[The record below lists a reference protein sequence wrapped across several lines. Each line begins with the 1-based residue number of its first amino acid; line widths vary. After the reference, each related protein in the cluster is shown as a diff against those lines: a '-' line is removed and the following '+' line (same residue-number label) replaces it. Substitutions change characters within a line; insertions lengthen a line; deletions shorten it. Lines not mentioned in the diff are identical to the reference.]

1 MQVFETII
9 PLTGWQQ
16 AIFIGV
22 CVWIIAAAHPEVGL
36 AMYLSIASWT
46 RGFLIASVAQFWIL
60 LAVMGLATLRLILFG
75 QVKPFVLPPH
85 KRGVLAWLAIWWA
98 WMIILC
104 FFFLPFF
111 DQAQWSDLYKNT
123 ILYTLIPMPL
133 ILFLPKE
140 INRVVYFAVA
150 YILTSMI
157 GGMFAVMMLNIP
169 FSYLLADPT
178 SITKRA
184 FALGISN
191 YHWFA
196 YQFAISLTFIFALS
210 VYMKNI
216 LVRAGLILPALLCVY
231 FLILSSSRQSILGCA
246 IALLFCFIWVEFS
259 DKGAHRFWIVAL
271 VAIVLFS
278 AYWLVE
284 QAPSVLRIGS
294 SSSGSLPDIALLQDI
309 IQKRSAVSWQLGLNL
324 FPESPIWGLGFS
336 QYSVSHNLFLGTI
349 VDQGIVGLVF
359 LLGFLTFWFGEARLA
374 WKTTEQPGLKTWK
387 LAMVAIMVFVLVQSQ
402 FSGNPLSEWAMW
414 WSTAFLWCLN
424 GLDVHIEEQEQ
435 VEPVRERYTRLIR
448 YR

>member
-1 MQVFETII
+1 MQAFESII
-9 PLTGWQQ
+9 PLTWWQQ
-16 AIFIGV
+16 AIFICV
-22 CVWIIAAAHPEVGL
+22 CVWIVAAAHPEVGL
-36 AMYLSIASWT
+36 AIYLSIASWT

-60 LAVMGLATLRLILFG
+60 LVVMGLATLRLILFA

-85 KRGVLAWLAIWWA
+85 KRGVLAWLIIWWA

-104 FFFLPFF
+104 FFFLPYF
-111 DQAQWSDLYKNT
+111 DQAQWTDLYKNT

-140 INRVVYFAVA
+140 INRVVYFAGA
-150 YILTSMI
+150 YILTSVV

-178 SITKRA
+178 SITRRA

-196 YQFAISLTFIFALS
+196 YQFAISLIFIFALF
-210 VYMKNI
+210 VYIKNI
-216 LVRAGLILPALLCVY
+216 LVRVGLIVPALLCVY
-231 FLILSSSRQSILGCA
+231 FLILSSSRQSILGFA
-246 IALLFCFIWVEFS
+246 IALLFCFIWEEFS
-259 DKGAHRFWIVAL
+259 GKGTHRFWVVAL
-271 VAIVLFS
+271 VTIVIFS
-278 AYWLVE
+278 AYWLVI
-284 QAPSVLRIGS
+284 QVPNVLRIGL

-309 IQKRSAVSWQLGLNL
+309 IQKRSAVSWQQGLNL
-324 FPESPIWGLGFS
+324 LPESPVWGLGFS

-349 VDQGIVGLVF
+349 VDQGIIGLVF
-359 LLGFLTFWFGEARLA
+359 LLGFLIFWFGEARLA
-374 WKTTEQPGLKTWK
+374 WKTTEQPDLRIWK

-414 WSTAFLWCLN
+414 WSTMFLWCLN
-424 GLDVHIEEQEQ
+424 GLDVHAEKQKQ
-435 VEPVRERYTRLIR
+435 VEPVRERYTRLVR